1 MRSISERLQSLKSS
15 GNLRCLSMG
24 SGVDLSSN
32 DFLGLSQDPALRQAL
47 SEALQSG
54 ISLGST
60 GSRLLSGQCPEWQV
74 LEQRFAAWQGR
85 SASLF
90 FATGYSANVGLL
102 SSLVQ
107 PGDLVLSDALNH
119 ASIID
124 GLRLSKGRVQIIEHN
139 DLGAFER
146 ALASSAKRAWIVVES
161 VYSMDGDLAPL
172 DGLCDLA
179 ERYDARLIVD
189 EAHATG
195 VFGEHG
201 AGLCRALKHAPFATV
216 HPCGKGMGLSGAFVC
231 ADESTIELLLNQARS
246 FIYSTAPTPLLAPM
260 LQASMERV
268 QALGDARRRP
278 LELAARLRR
287 ALHKKVDTGA
297 SQSQIVPIILGA
309 AERALGAAESLA
321 ARGWLVRP
329 IRPPSVAPGTCR
341 LRLVM
346 RSALHESQVDR
357 LAQDL
362 IDVA

>member
-1 MRSISERLQSLKSS
+1 MLSVSERLQNLKSS
-15 GNLRCLSMG
+15 GNLRCLSVG
-24 SGVDLSSN
+24 SGIDLSSN
-32 DFLGLSQDPALRQAL
+32 DFLGLSEDPAIRQAL
-47 SEALQSG
+47 SEALQRG

-60 GSRLLSGQCPEWQV
+60 GSRLLSGQRPEWQL
-74 LEQRFAAWQGR
+74 LEQNFAAWQGR
-85 SASLF
+85 QSSLF

-172 DGLCDLA
+172 EGLCELA
-179 ERYDARLIVD
+179 RRYDARLIVD

-195 VFGEHG
+195 VFGEQG
-201 AGLCRALKHAPFATV
+201 AGLCRALKQAPFASV
-216 HPCGKGMGLSGAFVC
+216 HPCGKGLGLSGAFVC
-231 ADESTIELLLNQARS
+231 ADRPTIELLLNQARS

-260 LQASMERV
+260 LQASIKQI
-268 QALGDARRRP
+268 QALGEARRRP
-278 LELAARLRR
+278 LELAARLRG

-297 SQSQIVPIILGA
+297 SQSQIVPIVLGE
-309 AERALGAAESLA
+309 AERALSAAQDLA
-321 ARGWLVRP
+321 RRGWLVRA

-346 RSALHESQVDR
+346 RSALQESQIDR
-357 LAQDL
+357 LAMDL